1 MRKSRRAIKFGA
13 RALVKTDAL
22 KTKRLGRNHNVV
34 FNFFNRYLL
43 FLYK

>member
-1 MRKSRRAIKFGA
+1 MRKSRRARKLGA
-13 RALVKTDAL
+13 RAFVKTDAL

-34 FNFFNRYLL
+34 SIFFNRYLL

>member
-1 MRKSRRAIKFGA
+1 MRKSLRAGKRGA
-13 RALVKTDAL
+13 RAFVKTDAL

-34 FNFFNRYLL
+34 LNFFNRYLL